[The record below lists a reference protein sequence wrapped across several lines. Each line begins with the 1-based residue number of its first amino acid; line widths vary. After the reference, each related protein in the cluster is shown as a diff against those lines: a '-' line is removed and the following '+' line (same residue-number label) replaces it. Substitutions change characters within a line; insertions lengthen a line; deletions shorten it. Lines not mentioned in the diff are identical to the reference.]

1 MEGIQQ
7 NMTQSLSGLGSPI
20 TNSPTKFDLNPTGRL
35 SDTASPISG
44 QEMAGTQWS
53 MTKD

>member
-7 NMTQSLSGLGSPI
+7 NMTKSLSGLGSLI
-20 TNSPTKFDLNPTGRL
+20 MNSPTKFDLNPTGHL
-35 SDTASPISG
+35 SDTACPISG
-44 QEMAGTQWS
+44 QEMTGTQWS